1 MDAGAI
7 LKPFRHP
14 RAWCALWALAI
25 ALVVVGSLLPGPDLP
40 HVPDGGDKVEHIA
53 GYCVLAAF
61 AVQLFARRAWLAGA
75 CVALVLLGIALEIAQ
90 GVFTTTRTMDPADAL
105 ADAVGVLLG
114 AATVLLPWRDALLRL
129 DRQRVDA
136 VR

>member
-40 HVPDGGDKVEHIA
+40 HVPDGGDKVEHIL
-53 GYCVLAAF
+53 GYGVLAAL

-75 CVALVLLGIALEIAQ
+75 CVALLLLGIALELAQ
-90 GVFTTTRTMDPADAL
+90 GAFTTTRSMDPADAL

-129 DRQRVDA
+129 DRRRGGVT
-136 VR
+136 R